1 MDHMSLRS
9 NSKVNAS
16 YCKYVMSYYEFIPAG
31 DTEVFKPLAA
41 DPVPNKGIGYVKNNL
56 LYSSRD
62 KTKVYGHVGGLYFY
76 HTEDV
81 IEDVVTITFSEG
93 LVRPWGGSSISL
105 RGSWFMTPDGQAD
118 LDKQELGIV
127 GGQGQF
133 RGATG
138 FVKYEK
144 VQKDPQ
150 TVFHVTCH
158 IYVPD
163 FVGRDH
169 EVEINLNELLEADA
183 KPNGFHD
190 AALRAPDVTIYT
202 FQTNPPAANATAVT
216 IYPPGILPPHPVG
229 IPIVT
234 VGNQPIRLTASKQL
248 QIVGTQRVI
257 CVTGDTQDDQAW
269 IQSTGVLDLTM
280 NGRNGTI
287 SYSGIFNLST
297 GTNIPPAEDLG
308 ITGGTGAYESAR
320 LLSSVY
326 PA

>member
-1 MDHMSLRS
+1 MDHMSLRR

-62 KTKVYGHVGGLYFY
+62 KTKVYGHIGGLYFY

-81 IEDVVTITFSEG
+81 IEDVVTITFSED

-183 KPNGFHD
+183 KPNGFHGHGHD
-190 AALRAPDVTIYT
+190 QGYGHGHNHGHGHDRREYDKHGVVFPDEVCELY
-202 FQTNPPAANATAVT
+202 Q
-216 IYPPGILPPHPVG
+216 
-229 IPIVT
+229 
-234 VGNQPIRLTASKQL
+234 
-248 QIVGTQRVI
+248 
-257 CVTGDTQDDQAW
+257 
-269 IQSTGVLDLTM
+269 
-280 NGRNGTI
+280 
-287 SYSGIFNLST
+287 
-297 GTNIPPAEDLG
+297 
-308 ITGGTGAYESAR
+308 
-320 LLSSVY
+320 SVY
-326 PA
+326 NPFQ

>member
-1 MDHMSLRS
+1 MHHYQGQHEYLRYWEGASRFKRFLTDSKCDVLADYLVQDQRSRAMDHMSLRS

-133 RGATG
+133 RGVTG

-183 KPNGFHD
+183 KPNGFH
-190 AALRAPDVTIYT
+190 
-202 FQTNPPAANATAVT
+202 
-216 IYPPGILPPHPVG
+216 GHG
-229 IPIVT
+229 H
-234 VGNQPIRLTASKQL
+234 
-248 QIVGTQRVI
+248 
-257 CVTGDTQDDQAW
+257 DQ
-269 IQSTGVLDLTM
+269 GHGHGHNHGHGHD
-280 NGRNGTI
+280 RR
-287 SYSGIFNLST
+287 
-297 GTNIPPAEDLG
+297 E
-308 ITGGTGAYESAR
+308 
-320 LLSSVY
+320 
-326 PA
+326 